1 MRKPSK
7 HIPLFDLDYGTEEEE
22 AVLRV
27 LRSKWL
33 TMGEE
38 TKLFEKEFAE
48 YIDVKHAI
56 AVSSCS
62 TALHLANLAVGIEQ
76 GDEVICP
83 SMTFVATANSILQ
96 AGGRPVFVDV
106 KSENDWTISPEAI
119 EKNISP
125 MTKAILVVHYAGF
138 SCDMDAINKIAQ
150 KHGLKVIED
159 AAHALGGDY
168 KEKKL
173 GSLGDVSCFS
183 FFSNKNLSTGEG
195 GMICTNNDDL
205 AKKICLYRSHGM
217 TKSTLDR
224 HKGHSYSY
232 DVVQQGFNFRIDE
245 IHSALGRVQLRKLD
259 ENNRKRLQA
268 AEHYKKLLSDV
279 EKVKIPFETHSHRAN
294 YHIFPILLN
303 EKVDRMDLMQFLF
316 KRGIQTSIHY
326 HPVHTFTYYR
336 EMMNIKSLPITEKIG
351 QREITLP
358 MYPGISEKQV
368 RYVVNTLQDYMNN

>member
-1 MRKPSK
+1 MRKPGK
-7 HIPLFDLDYGTEEEE
+7 PIPLFDLDYGMEEEE

-62 TALHLANLAVGIEQ
+62 AALHLANLAVGIEQ

-83 SMTFVATANSILQ
+83 SLTFVATANSILQ
-96 AGGRPVFVDV
+96 TGGRPVFVDV

-125 MTKAILVVHYAGF
+125 MAKAILVVHYAGF

-159 AAHALGGDY
+159 AAHALGSDY

-195 GMICTNNDDL
+195 GIICTDSDEIADKLN
-205 AKKICLYRSHGM
+205 LYRSHGM
-217 TKSTLDR
+217 TSLTLER
-224 HKGHSYSY
+224 HKGHSFGY
-232 DVVQQGFNFRIDE
+232 DVVEKGFNYRIDE
-245 IHSALGRVQLRKLD
+245 IRSALGRAQLKKLD
-259 ENNRKRLQA
+259 GNNRRRRA
-268 AEHYKKLLSDV
+268 VAELYKKLLSSL
-279 EKVKIPFETHSHRAN
+279 ENIRIPFLEYKYQPN

-303 EKVDRMDLMQFLF
+303 RKVDRAEFMQFLR
-316 KRGIQTSIHY
+316 KEGVQTSIHY
-326 HPVHTFTYYR
+326 NPVHTFTYYR
-336 EMMNIKSLPITEKIG
+336 KKQHMGDLRITEEIG
-351 QREITLP
+351 EREVSLP
-358 MYPGISEKQV
+358 MYPALTEGLIHVIAHNIGIFLK
-368 RYVVNTLQDYMNN
+368 

>member
-38 TKLFEKEFAE
+38 TKLFEKEFAK

-62 TALHLANLAVGIEQ
+62 VALHLANLAVGIEQ

-96 AGGRPVFVDV
+96 TGGRPVFVDV

-159 AAHALGGDY
+159 AAHALGSDY

-195 GMICTNNDDL
+195 GIICTDSDEIASKL
-205 AKKICLYRSHGM
+205 RLYRSHGM
-217 TKSTLDR
+217 TSLTLER
-224 HKGHSYSY
+224 HKGHSFSY
-232 DVVQQGFNFRIDE
+232 DVVEKGFNYRIDE
-245 IHSALGRVQLRKLD
+245 IHSALGITQLKKL
-259 ENNRKRLQA
+259 EGNNQRRLEA
-268 AEHYKKLLSDV
+268 AELYIKLLSGV
-279 EKVKIPFETHSHRAN
+279 EKIKIPFAGYKYKMN
-294 YHIFPILLN
+294 YHIFPILLDRQ
-303 EKVDRMDLMQFLF
+303 VDRMEFMQFLRE
-316 KRGIQTSIHY
+316 KGIQTSIHY
-326 HPVHTFTYYR
+326 PPIHTFTYYR
-336 EMMNIKSLPITEKIG
+336 KMFGIRSLPLTEEVG
-351 QREITLP
+351 VREVTLP
-358 MYPGISEKQV
+358 MYPGISQDQID
-368 RYVVNTLQDYMNN
+368 VVVYTVESYMKK